1 MPRSAEIQRQT
12 AETRIALSLEIDGS
26 GQSAVNTRI
35 PFLDHMLTL
44 FAKHS
49 LTNLKVDTAGDI
61 EVDFHH
67 TVEDTGIALGQ
78 AFSKAL
84 GDRKGIARYGHAY
97 VPMDETLARA
107 VIDFSGRPFIDF
119 RSPAPLAQTHFPYT
133 LLEEFLRAFANSAAA
148 NVHVEVLHGRD
159 AHHMMEAVFKGLAR
173 AIEMACRIDPR
184 VSGVPSTKGTLTA

>member
-1 MPRSAEIQRQT
+1 MARTAEIQRHT
-12 AETRIALSLEIDGS
+12 SETRITLSLEIDGS
-26 GQSAVNTRI
+26 GLAQIATRI

-49 LTNLKVDTAGDI
+49 LTDLKVETQGDI

-78 AFSKAL
+78 AFTKAL

-119 RSPAPLAQTHFPYT
+119 RSQAPLAQNHFPYS
-133 LLEEFLRAFANSAAA
+133 LLEEFLRAFSNNAAA
-148 NVHVEVLHGRD
+148 NLHLEVLYGRD
-159 AHHMMEAVFKGLAR
+159 SHHMMEAAFKSLAR
-173 AIEMACRIDPR
+173 AIDMACRVDPR
-184 VSGVPSTKGTLTA
+184 VTGVPSTKGTLTA